1 MLCSSE
7 SKQKHIRQ
15 NMTLRLRK
23 YPHPKMGPSLAKI
36 QQWSKSGVHSPLLNY
51 SLVHFRSDPVRLA
64 TSGPV
69 QAVQLFGLWTLVLIS
84 SKNRLKNIGWIFD
97 LIISVWITFLF
108 LEMTYFGRDILKL
121 FTSVWRCLFNK
132 NELARVYTPYFVNW
146 FSRLIP

>member
-1 MLCSSE
+1 MFKWIKVKTYS
-7 SKQKHIRQ
+7 
-15 NMTLRLRK
+15 TK
-23 YPHPKMGPSLAKI
+23 YDLEVEKIPHPKMDPSLAKI
-36 QQWSKSGVHSPLLNY
+36 QQWSESGIHSPLFYY
-51 SLVHFRSDPVRLA
+51 SLVHFRSDSVRLSK
-64 TSGPV
+64 TGPV

-84 SKNRLKNIGWIFD
+84 SKYRLKNIAWSFK